1 MNEDELIEIEEFK
14 LSILFMD
21 GAILHILDERYIL
34 ESLVNIYES
43 GRPGIISV
51 TNPYKGRKYAMDPN
65 KIACMMLSVFYNED
79 SENNEHDNSNN
90 DNNDN
95 PVDNFWKQ

>member
-1 MNEDELIEIEEFK
+1 
-14 LSILFMD
+14 
-21 GAILHILDERYIL
+21 
-34 ESLVNIYES
+34 
-43 GRPGIISV
+43 
-51 TNPYKGRKYAMDPN
+51 
-65 KIACMMLSVFYNED
+65 MMLSVFYNED